1 MSSIR
6 KKDGLHPFL
15 WRAESEYDVFS
26 TGHASTSIGQAL
38 GLAIANRTLN
48 NRKKVV
54 AVIGD
59 GALSG
64 GVAFEALNHAGGLK
78 ENMLIILNDNE
89 MSISE
94 SVGSLTKHLAMLLS
108 SPSYEKII
116 SQGEKALDFVPKIK
130 DFAVKAHE
138 HLKGMVTPGTLFE
151 ELGFNYV
158 GPIDGHDLPTLI
170 SVLKNMKELSGPQ
183 L

>member
-1 MSSIR
+1 MGSKYTLLDTISSPVDLRRLKVEELDQLAKELREFLLDTVSKTSGHLSSGLGVVELTIALHYVYETPFDQLVWDVGHQAYPHKILTGRKDQMSSIR

-89 MSISE
+89 MSI
-94 SVGSLTKHLAMLLS
+94 
-108 SPSYEKII
+108 
-116 SQGEKALDFVPKIK
+116 
-130 DFAVKAHE
+130 
-138 HLKGMVTPGTLFE
+138 
-151 ELGFNYV
+151 
-158 GPIDGHDLPTLI
+158 
-170 SVLKNMKELSGPQ
+170 
-183 L
+183 